1 MTHTQASRPTAPR
14 PALHSAL
21 LHSVLL
27 LPILA
32 GCAGLDARVPPAT
45 TPSQAAW
52 VGATGADQPLPPAP
66 DWWRSFESLELN
78 ALQSAAR
85 ADNLEIA
92 AAVARIEQADALVRV
107 AGANL
112 LPTVDFGANTSRSRS
127 GGGSGGSASYRSQYS
142 LSLSASY
149 EIDFWGKNRAS
160 ARGAQWAAA
169 SSRFDRETVSLGIA
183 SAIANT
189 YFAILTA
196 QDRLRLAEN
205 NLAIAQRSLDAIR
218 ARTAVGTATALD
230 VAQQENLVLQQRAA
244 VPPLRQQIRQ
254 NTNALAVLTGRTPD
268 AITIDGGSL
277 SGVTIPAVAAGLPSD
292 LLERRPDIRQSE
304 AQLGA
309 AEADVVVARAGLFPR
324 VQLTA
329 DGGVQ
334 STALR
339 LLFEPGAVFWSVAA
353 GLTQPI
359 FDAGRL
365 QAQLAQQRARYGE
378 QLANYRQAI
387 LSAFRDVEDALA
399 AIDQTGQQE
408 RLQQA
413 VVANARRAYEIS
425 EARLREGTIDLLTLL
440 NTQQT
445 LFQAQD
451 ALAQI
456 RLSRLQAAV
465 GLYQALGGGFDPMAV
480 PVPATPEIPVAATM
494 VRP

>member
-1 MTHTQASRPTAPR
+1 MPPPPAAPLLR
-14 PALHSAL
+14 SARLPALTAL
-21 LHSVLL
+21 LLV
-27 LPILA
+27 A
-32 GCAGLDARVPPAT
+32 GCALDANVRPT
-45 TPSQAAW
+45 TAPVQARW
-52 VGATGADQPLPPAP
+52 VGAEAPSQPLPVVP

-85 ADNLEIA
+85 ADNLELA
-92 AAVARIEQADALVRV
+92 AAVARIEQADALVRT

-112 LPTVDFGANTSRSRS
+112 LPGLDLGGSGARSRS
-127 GGGSGGSASYRSQYS
+127 AAGDSGNARLANRFG
-142 LSLSASY
+142 LTLSASY
-149 EIDFWGKNRAS
+149 EIDFWGRNAAATRS
-160 ARGAQWAAA
+160 AAWAAA
-169 SSRFDRETVSLGIA
+169 ASRFDRQTVALGIA
-183 SAIANT
+183 ASVANT
-189 YFAILTA
+189 YFAILAA
-196 QDRLRLAEN
+196 QDRLRLAEG

-254 NTNALAVLTGRTPD
+254 NTNALAVLTGRTPE
-268 AITIDGGSL
+268 ATGIDGGSL
-277 SGVTIPAVAAGLPSD
+277 GDVAIPAVAPGLPSD
-292 LLERRPDIRQSE
+292 LLARRPDIRNAE
-304 AQLGA
+304 ARLA
-309 AEADVVVARAGLFPR
+309 ASEADVVVARAALFPQ

-334 STALR
+334 SAALR
-339 LLFEPGAVFWSVAA
+339 SLFEPGAVFWSIAA
-353 GLTQPI
+353 GLTQPL

-365 QAQLAQQRARYGE
+365 QAQLAQQRARHGE
-378 QLANYRQAI
+378 LLADYQQAV

-399 AIDQTGQQE
+399 AIDQTQQQE

-456 RLSRLQAAV
+456 RLARLQGAV
-465 GLYQALGGGFDPMAV
+465 GLFQALGGGFDPASV
-480 PVPATPEIPVAATM
+480 PVPAE
-494 VRP
+494 VRR

>member
-1 MTHTQASRPTAPR
+1 MTDTSIHAASPGRGAIASNLRTAF
-14 PALHSAL
+14 LSA
-21 LHSVLL
+21 LL
-27 LPILA
+27 LPIVA
-32 GCAGLDARVPPAT
+32 GCALQANVPPAT
-45 TPSQAAW
+45 TPTQAAW
-52 VGATGADQPLPPAP
+52 QGAQSATAPLPPAP
-66 DWWRSFESLELN
+66 DWWRTFDSLELN
-78 ALQSAAR
+78 ALQSSAR

-112 LPTVDFGANTSRSRS
+112 LPTVDFGSNASRSRS
-127 GGGSGGSASYRSQYS
+127 AAGEGGSARYRNQFSA
-142 LSLSASY
+142 SLSASY
-149 EIDFWGKNRAS
+149 EVDFWGKNRAG
-160 ARGAQWAAA
+160 ARAAA
-169 SSRFDRETVSLGIA
+169 WDAAATRFDRETVALTIA
-183 SAIANT
+183 ASIANT
-189 YFAILTA
+189 YFGILTA
-196 QDRLRLAEN
+196 QDRLRIAEG
-205 NLAIAQRSLDAIR
+205 NLRIAQRSLDAIR

-268 AITIDGGSL
+268 ALAIDGGGL
-277 SGVTIPAVAAGLPSD
+277 TEVRIPAVAAGLPSD
-292 LLERRPDIRQSE
+292 LLVRRPDVRQSE
-304 AQLGA
+304 AQLEA
-309 AEADVVVARAGLFPR
+309 AEADVIVARAALFPR
-324 VQLTA
+324 FQLTA

-334 STALR
+334 SAMLR
-339 LLFEPGAVFWSVAA
+339 SLFEPGAIFWSIAA

-378 QLANYRQAI
+378 LLANYRQSI

-399 AIDQTGQQE
+399 AIEQSEQQE

-425 EARLREGTIDLLTLL
+425 EARLKEGTIDLLTLL

-456 RLSRLQAAV
+456 RLARLQAVV
-465 GLYQALGGGFDPMAV
+465 GLFQALGGGFDPS
-480 PVPATPEIPVAATM
+480 TVAAP
-494 VRP
+494 VSR